1 MRARIEAAQKRRSR
15 RRSRCICAWA
25 TLVADLVT
33 VAVLLR
39 EGSGP
44 IVSIS
49 RAVHLQASIYL
60 TWPSVQLSWIT
71 IHAAPMCF
79 GDDRHFL
86 ITTVR

>member
-25 TLVADLVT
+25 TLLAGLLT
-33 VAVLLR
+33 AGVLLR

-49 RAVHLQASIYL
+49 RAVHLQASNHL
-60 TWPSVQLSWIT
+60 TWPGFVAISPGAMGHDS
-71 IHAAPMCF
+71 HAAP
-79 GDDRHFL
+79 
-86 ITTVR
+86 TQVVTAEP

>member
-25 TLVADLVT
+25 TLLAGLVT
-33 VAVLLR
+33 AGVLLR

-49 RAVHLQASIYL
+49 RAVHLQASEHL
-60 TWPSVQLSWIT
+60 TWPQFRVSWFRSTDRVCHHGAHVIITSVS
-71 IHAAPMCF
+71 
-79 GDDRHFL
+79 
-86 ITTVR
+86 